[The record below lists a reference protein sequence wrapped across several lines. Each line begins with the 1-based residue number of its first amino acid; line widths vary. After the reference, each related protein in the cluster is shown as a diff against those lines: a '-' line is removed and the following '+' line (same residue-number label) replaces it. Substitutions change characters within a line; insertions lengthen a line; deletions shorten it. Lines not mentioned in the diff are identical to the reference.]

1 MNHLDGEPHIITA
14 LSAISTAIES
24 IKLLPKCDI
33 IVQMDDILKHT
44 VDILIDYCEDASIS
58 CNELGRFIDYTDEIK
73 KEMRKLNAAH
83 KR

>member
-1 MNHLDGEPHIITA
+1 MSIDGEPHIVTA
-14 LSAISTAIES
+14 LSAVSTAIES

-33 IVQMDDILKHT
+33 VVQMDDILRHT
-44 VDILIDYCEDASIS
+44 IDILIDYCEGESIS
-58 CNELGRFIDYTDEIK
+58 CNELERFIDYTNEIK